1 MEVEISPAVFN
12 LGPVSQGSDRCTAGA
27 VGNPALEGRKL
38 PRHIPWEQKLTTVT
52 EFWILGDI
60 FLRNVYSAWDVGNKR
75 IGFATLA

>member
-1 MEVEISPAVFN
+1 MEVVIPPAVFN
-12 LGPVSQGSDRCTAGA
+12 LGPVSPGSDRCIAGA
-27 VGNPALEGRKL
+27 AGAAVLEGRKL

-52 EFWILGDI
+52 GFWVFGDV